1 MLNWITRIIMK
12 LAGVSVG
19 SLEEE
24 FNTIESEP
32 LLSKKEKD
40 DLEKLHN
47 RVDQTLKEVDQFLED
62 YRKEKNETLDVGS
75 K

>member
-62 YRKEKNETLDVGS
+62 YRKEKNETSRMGS

>member
-1 MLNWITRIIMK
+1 MLNWITRVIMK

-19 SLEEE
+19 ALEKQ
-24 FNTIESEP
+24 FNAIESESP
-32 LLSKKEKD
+32 LSKKEKD

-47 RVDQTLKEVDQFLED
+47 RVGQTLEEVDQFLED